1 MEAGGETP
9 LMQAKSKKAIRK
21 QNRID
26 NMTESEKAGMKQRIK
41 DGSTE
46 FEGGSDVGNFLRRN
60 SYNEKKK
67 KSSKGQ
73 GDALTNYL
81 KEVRA
86 KDDVE
91 NFDPDFKKFGSQQT
105 PPPKKNKEKTQ
116 DINEEDRGV

>member
-1 MEAGGETP
+1 MKKRKN
-9 LMQAKSKKAIRK
+9 QAKDKV
-21 QNRID
+21 
-26 NMTESEKAGMKQRIK
+26 M
-41 DGSTE
+41 
-46 FEGGSDVGNFLRRN
+46 
-60 SYNEKKK
+60 
-67 KSSKGQ
+67 
-73 GDALTNYL
+73 LTNYL